1 MNFLVYIRIKMS
13 RNLIFST
20 VTSEESSDARKKESF
35 TQNKVKA
42 AKQIEIILFEQYRM
56 FSNI

>member
-35 TQNKVKA
+35 TQNQVKA
-42 AKQIEIILFEQYRM
+42 AKQIENILFEQYRM